1 MAQLHVVIDQLKMR
15 YGMSRVRLL
24 DIPCGDMLW
33 MSHFLSTRDD
43 IDYTGIDI
51 VPNLIASHRKLFA
64 SRSTWKFHVVD
75 IIKDG
80 VGKWSTTDGGDGHY
94 DLVLCRNMIPNL
106 KFPESLAVLKRLSDI
121 QTGVADR
128 PAYLL
133 ISTHSHNSRNNEKDG
148 PKLKSGS
155 FFRFNPHNLLIPP
168 FSLVPP
174 LCLGRDNLF
183 QHVLYIGV
191 WPLPLRQVVGCTSN
205 NTKSLDISGI
215 PRKLYSCSDF
225 S

>member
-33 MSHFLSTRDD
+33 MSQFLSTRDD

-51 VPNLIASHRKLFA
+51 VPDLIASHRKLYA

-75 IIKDG
+75 IIEDG

-94 DLVLCRNMIPNL
+94 DLVLCRFMILNL
-106 KFPESLAVLKRLSDI
+106 KLADSLAVLKHLSVI
-121 QTGVADR
+121 KTGVADR

-133 ISTHSHNSRNNEKDG
+133 ISTHSHTFRNNENPG
-148 PKLKSGS
+148 PKLKSGN

-174 LCLGRDNLF
+174 LCLGRDVISN
-183 QHVLYIGV
+183 VVMYTGV
-191 WPLPLRQVVGCTSN
+191 WPLPLRQVVGCTN
-205 NTKSLDISGI
+205 ENTRLFLSPGS
-215 PRKLYSCSDF
+215 RKNCSRV
-225 S
+225 